1 MRGSDLPLPP
11 AHAEAAKPG
20 DVFGRVVAPPVGGAS
35 GAGHGAETL
44 AEPKPGGRH
53 AELICGLTYAEC
65 VRLSEH
71 AHTVN
76 L

>member
-1 MRGSDLPLPP
+1 MRGPDPPLPL

-20 DVFGRVVAPPVGGAS
+20 DVLGRVVAPPVGGTS
-35 GAGHGAETL
+35 GKGNRAQTFAKS
-44 AEPKPGGRH
+44 KPSGRH
-53 AELICGLTYAEC
+53 AELFCGLPYAEC
-65 VRLSEH
+65 VRLFEH